1 MASVA
6 LRLIVL
12 VCFCMWMSDA
22 AQNAIQLQ
30 NNEYTEVLIAI
41 HRDIPEDQ
49 QIVDRL
55 KEIFTEASEALY
67 IATRS
72 RTFLKQ
78 VKILIPNTW
87 SRQPNYLPPGTATFD
102 RANIRV
108 DVQNPIY
115 GDGPYVHHP
124 GGCGVDGDYMH
135 LTPRYVVDRPYGETT
150 WGPYGKTMTHEWGHL
165 RWGLFDEYGFD
176 DPLGGSYPHFYVSTS
191 RGIQPVRCSAYTAG
205 LSQNPVTGA
214 RCQTDPVT
222 GLPEA
227 DCRFIPDFNRNRATG
242 SYMFMQFLPQVEEFC
257 HSGQHLFSQGAQA
270 SPLSS
275 HNREAPNK
283 QNVMCQGQSAWDVM
297 NKHQD
302 FANGANPPREVV
314 TTVPDF
320 VLLQEQAPRM
330 VLVLDTSG
338 SMRGEPIRRLNQAA
352 THFIRNTVLDDSW
365 LGIVTFST
373 TANTYHPLIQ
383 ITSNADRTSLIN
395 RVPSNVG
402 GTTCIGCALLEG
414 VKVLEAHP
422 SGDPSGGILFLM
434 SDGQENEVPD
444 IATATPQVLAKGVII
459 DTLAYKRDAD
469 PQIESLALLTGGKSY
484 FYSGEQ
490 GDSTALNDAFTTSV
504 LSRDDRT
511 GGEATIQ
518 LVSETKTLNTGENYE
533 NQVYIEKSE
542 GRDAIFTFMWN
553 GGVEPRIEIIAPNG
567 TVIGQ
572 GDPNYHV
579 MADTIQVKVPGV
591 AQPGEWS
598 YNITI
603 VDYFY
608 QQVDILVSC
617 KGATPDSH
625 PIKVTAQ
632 VSTISLNGSSGEPS
646 ALTIR
651 ASVTKGYLPVTGA
664 TVTAYIEKPPS
675 DDVDE
680 LQLLDNGAGADITKN
695 DGVYSRYFLNFT
707 AGGRYSVSVKVNNDE
722 GEAASIVVT
731 GTGRRGHRA
740 ALSTNAE
747 AFAVDKNAVHSEP
760 LDQFQRMAP
769 GGVFELT
776 DVPVGGLQRLDL
788 GPPSRVIDL
797 KVISVSHD
805 NFTVALTW
813 TAVGD
818 DFDKEDQV
826 IRNVTNCFPSAAFTD
841 LRFGRNFT
849 ELDDDFEASD
859 VVSDS
864 QVLLGDLTSPS
875 PPGTLETVV
884 IRVPERGENVTYVF
898 ALRVC
903 DAAGNCSQTSNL
915 AAANLEYIP
924 EPTATPPLSQPS
936 NTDNSTLIIAVS
948 VSCAV
953 VAAVVAVLTVLLV
966 KRFCVKKKKR
976 VSVTPVPD
984 GIGLE
989 TGQPKNEPLPKA

>member
-1 MASVA
+1 MASLTLRLAVFVCVLVWRTEVA
-6 LRLIVL
+6 LT
-12 VCFCMWMSDA
+12 
-22 AQNAIQLQ
+22 AQNVIQLQ

-41 HRDIPEDQ
+41 NRNIPEDQ

-72 RTFLKQ
+72 RAYIKQ

-87 SRQPNYLPPGTATFD
+87 TRQPQYLPPGTATFD
-102 RANIRV
+102 RANVRV
-108 DVQNPIY
+108 DVQNPLY
-115 GDGPYVHHP
+115 GDGPYVQQT
-124 GGCGVDGDYMH
+124 GGCGVGGEYLH
-135 LTPRYVVDRPYGETT
+135 LTPRYVVDRPYGESN
-150 WGPYGKTMTHEWGHL
+150 WGPYGKLVTHEWGHL

-191 RGIQPVRCSAYTAG
+191 MGIQPVRCSAYTAG
-205 LSQNPVTGA
+205 SYQNPVTQS
-214 RCQTDPVT
+214 RCQVDPAS

-227 DCRFIPDFNRNRATG
+227 DCRFIPNPNGNRATG

-257 HSGQHLFSQGAQA
+257 HGGQHLFSQGGQPN
-270 SPLSS
+270 PLSS

-283 QNVMCQGQSAWDVM
+283 QNALCNGQSAWDVM

-314 TTVPDF
+314 STVPDF
-320 VLLQEQAPRM
+320 VLLQEKEPMM

-338 SMRGEPIRRLNQAA
+338 SMRGDPIRRLNQAA
-352 THFIRNTVLDDSW
+352 THFIRSTVLDDSW

-373 TANTYHPLIQ
+373 TANTYHPLLQ
-383 ITSNADRTSLIN
+383 ITSAADRTSLIN
-395 RVPSNVG
+395 RVPSTVG

-414 VKVLEAHP
+414 VKVLEAQ
-422 SGDPSGGILFLM
+422 GDPSGGILFLM
-434 SDGQENEVPD
+434 SDGQENEAPD
-444 IATATPQVLAKGVII
+444 IATVTPQVLAKGIII
-459 DTLAYKRDAD
+459 DTLAYKRSAD

-490 GDSTALNDAFTTSV
+490 GDSTALNDAFTASV

-518 LVSETKTLNTGENYE
+518 LVSETKTLNTGENYYNE
-533 NQVYIEKSE
+533 LYIEKSE
-542 GRDAIFTFMWN
+542 GRNAIFTFMWN
-553 GGVEPRIEIIAPNG
+553 GGVPPLIEIIAPNG
-567 TVIGQ
+567 TVISQ
-572 GDPNYHV
+572 GDPSYQV
-579 MADTIQVKVPGV
+579 MSDTIQVNVPGV
-591 AQPGEWS
+591 AQPGKWS

-603 VDYFY
+603 VDYYY
-608 QQVDILVSC
+608 QQVDILASC
-617 KGATPDSH
+617 KGATPDSQ

-632 VSTISLNGSSGEPS
+632 VSTISLNGSSLSESP
-646 ALTIR
+646 ALSIR

-675 DDVDE
+675 EDVDE
-680 LQLLDNGAGADITKN
+680 LLLLDNGAGADVTKN
-695 DGVYSRYFLNFT
+695 DGVYSRHFLNFT
-707 AGGRYSVSVKVNNDE
+707 AGGRYSVSVKVDNE
-722 GEAASIVVT
+722 HGEAASIVVS
-731 GTGRRGHRA
+731 GTARRGHSA
-740 ALSTNAE
+740 ALSKDAE
-747 AFAVDKNAVHSEP
+747 AFALDKNAVHTEP

-776 DVPVGGLQRLDL
+776 DVPIGGLSRLDL
-788 GPPSRVIDL
+788 GPPSRVNDL
-797 KVISVSHD
+797 KVIRVSHD
-805 NFTVALTW
+805 NLTVALSW

-818 DFDKEDQV
+818 DLDQGG
-826 IRNVTNCFPSAAFTD
+826 PAALTD

-849 ELDDDFEASD
+849 ELADDFEASS
-859 VVSDS
+859 VVDDS

-884 IRVPERGENVTYVF
+884 IRVPERGENVTFVF

-903 DAAGNCSQTSNL
+903 DTVGNCGQPSNI

-924 EPTATPPLSQPS
+924 EPTPPPPTTPLSQPNKPNS
-936 NTDNSTLIIAVS
+936 NTLIIAVS
-948 VSCAV
+948 VSCGV
-953 VAAVVAVLTVLLV
+953 VAAVVAILAVLSV
-966 KRFCVKKKKR
+966 KHCCCKRKKR

-984 GIGLE
+984 GIALE
-989 TGQPKNEPLPKA
+989 SGQPPNQPLPKA